1 MLIAL
6 EGAAGTGKST
16 LRDRILTRA
25 SDRSIAITHLGQF
38 SWLSLPA
45 TRTLVA
51 LRAGRALVDENTA
64 TTAVLDDLILHA
76 RHNIGPAT
84 RAQHVITDRLILSS
98 ACLLAATHT
107 RPVEHYLST
116 LAAASR
122 IQPDLTVVLTTPP
135 EICRRRLATRPT
147 AARPG
152 DAPDVALEQHRLYK
166 QAANAWQHTVNRPL
180 WRRRL
185 LTPRD
190 TDRVCDEILDHLH
203 PPIPGETL

>member
-25 SDRSIAITHLGQF
+25 ADRGIPITHLGQF
-38 SWLSLPA
+38 SWLSLA
-45 TRTLVA
+45 TTRTLVA
-51 LRAGRALVDENTA
+51 LRAGRALVDENTT
-64 TTAVLDDLILHA
+64 TTAVLDDLVLHA
-76 RHNIGPAT
+76 RHNIGPAA
-84 RAQHVITDRLILSS
+84 RVQHVVTDRLILSS

-116 LAAASR
+116 LTAASR
-122 IQPDLTVVLTTPP
+122 VQPDLTVLLTTPP
-135 EICRRRLATRPT
+135 EICRQRLATRPT
-147 AARPG
+147 TARPR
-152 DAPDVALEQHRLYK
+152 DALELHRLYK

-180 WRRRL
+180 WHRRI

-203 PPIPGETL
+203 RPIPEEAM